1 MLLINISPNGKICVR
16 FILSWSRWW
25 LLKNKYTALYSLYD
39 MNEDDEILFSV
50 FDYWGSRE
58 SWTLEVK

>member
-1 MLLINISPNGKICVR
+1 MISH
-16 FILSWSRWW
+16 
-25 LLKNKYTALYSLYD
+25 TALYSLYD